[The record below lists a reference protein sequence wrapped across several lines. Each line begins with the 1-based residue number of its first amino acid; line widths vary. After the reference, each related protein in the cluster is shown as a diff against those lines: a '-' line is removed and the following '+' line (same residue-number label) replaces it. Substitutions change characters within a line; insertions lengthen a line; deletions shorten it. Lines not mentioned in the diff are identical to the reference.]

1 MAKEDTGVYQAAF
14 DQAQKLLNGRAFDLA
29 LEQVDAILAV
39 HPRDAKSTYLR
50 AVILRQLGRHSDA
63 VTLLEALVKGTQSVP
78 VIYQELGYALHAAG
92 RVDDAIS
99 ALRTAVKLDPKL
111 SGSWRLLGES
121 LHSEGEAEEAAH
133 AIRQALATT
142 HAHPAVI
149 KAIDLVQQE
158 RFGMAEGICRDYL
171 KRNPTD
177 VAVIRL
183 LAEIG
188 VRLGIK
194 GDPEILLEDC
204 LLLAPDFHLARN
216 TYASA
221 LSEAQKYEQAL
232 SEIQYL
238 ERVDPQNFSHSIL
251 AASIEVMVGDY
262 EAAIERYRVLTAR
275 FPLHAQLHNSHGH
288 ALKTV
293 GRQTEAIA
301 SYRRAIEAKPD
312 LGETYWNLANLKT
325 FRFEDEE
332 VAQMEQIIAS
342 DQTTNS
348 DYFHLCFALGK
359 ALEDRMAFDA
369 SFKYYALGNNRKK
382 EQEGYQ
388 ASQTTEETN
397 KLISSCTADKLRDA
411 GAPGDPSPDPIF
423 IVGLPRSG
431 STLLEQILASH
442 SQVDGTSEL
451 REMIAIARR
460 LGGKR
465 NRDDVSLYPEILF
478 DLTPKECRDLGA
490 EYLERT
496 HIQRQGA
503 PYFID
508 KMPNNFQ
515 HVALIHRILPNAKI
529 IDARRHPMAT
539 CFSGYKQ
546 LFAAGQAF
554 TYGQTN
560 IAQYYSDY
568 ARLMAH
574 WDEVLPGK
582 VLRVKYENVITS
594 VDTEVRRILDYCGL
608 PFEAGCLSFHE
619 TQRAVRTASSEQV
632 RKPIYTDAV
641 EQWRHFEAH
650 LGPMRTNLERWISL
664 HESL

>member
-1 MAKEDTGVYQAAF
+1 MANEDTGAYQAAF
-14 DQAQKLLNGRAFDLA
+14 DQAQKLLNDRAFDLA
-29 LEQVDAILAV
+29 LEQVDAILSV
-39 HPRDAKSTYLR
+39 HPRDAKSNYLR
-50 AVILRQLGRHSDA
+50 AIILRQIGRHTEA
-63 VTLLEALVKGTQSVP
+63 VTLLEALVQGTRSVA
-78 VIYQELGYALHAAG
+78 VIHQELGHALHAVG
-92 RVDDAIS
+92 RVDDAIA
-99 ALRTAVKLDPKL
+99 ALRKAVTLDPKL
-111 SGSWRLLGES
+111 AGSWRLLGES

-133 AIRQALATT
+133 AIRQALTGT
-142 HAHPAVI
+142 HTHPAII
-149 KAIDLVQQE
+149 KALDLVQQE
-158 RFGMAEGICRDYL
+158 RYGMAEGLCRDYL
-171 KRNPTD
+171 TRHPTD
-177 VAVIRL
+177 VSVIRL

-194 GDPEILLEDC
+194 DDPEILLEDC
-204 LLLAPDFHLARN
+204 LRLAPDFHLARN

-221 LSEAQKYEQAL
+221 LSEAQKYQQAL

-238 ERVDPQNFSHSIL
+238 EKVDPQNFSHSIL
-251 AASIEVMVGDY
+251 AASIEVMIGDY
-262 EAAIERYRVLTAR
+262 EAAINRYRILTAR
-275 FPLHAQLHNSHGH
+275 FPMHAQLHNSLGH
-288 ALKTV
+288 SLKTV
-293 GRQTEAIA
+293 GRQKEAIT

-325 FRFEDEE
+325 FRFESKE
-332 VAQMEQIIAS
+332 VATMRRIIADDNAS
-342 DQTTNS
+342 NS

-359 ALEDRMAFDA
+359 ALEDAKEFDE
-369 SFKYYALGNNRKK
+369 SFKYYQLGNNRKK
-382 EQEGYQ
+382 EQEGYL
-388 ASQTTEETN
+388 ASETTQETDA
-397 KLISSCTADKLRDA
+397 LISSCTANRLRDA
-411 GAPGDPSPDPIF
+411 GSTGELAPDPIF

-478 DLTPKECRDLGA
+478 DLTPEECQALGA
-490 EYLERT
+490 EYIERT
-496 HIQRQGA
+496 RIQRRGA

-546 LFAAGQAF
+546 LFAAGQSF

-560 IAQYYSDY
+560 IAQYFSDY

-574 WDEVLPGK
+574 WDDVLPGK

-594 VDTEVRRILDYCGL
+594 VEKEVDRILDYCEL
-608 PFEAGCLSFHE
+608 PFESKCLSFFD

-632 RKPIYTDAV
+632 RQPIYTDAV
-641 EQWRHFEAH
+641 EHWRHFEAH
-650 LGPMRTNLERWISL
+650 LGTLKSVLAPWIDQ
-664 HESL
+664 HETL

>member
-1 MAKEDTGVYQAAF
+1 MTNEDTGAYQAAF
-14 DQAQKLLNGRAFDLA
+14 DQAQRLLNDRNFDLA
-29 LEQVDAILAV
+29 LEQVDAILSV
-39 HPRDAKSTYLR
+39 HPRDAKSNYLR
-50 AVILRQLGRHSDA
+50 AVILRQLGRHSEA
-63 VTLLEALVKGTQSVP
+63 VTLLEALVQGTQSVA
-78 VIYQELGYALHAAG
+78 VIYQELGHALHAVG
-92 RVDDAIS
+92 RVDDAIA
-99 ALRTAVKLDPKL
+99 ALRNAVKLDPKL
-111 SGSWRLLGES
+111 ASSWRLLGES

-133 AIRQALATT
+133 AIRQALAGT
-142 HAHPAVI
+142 HTHPAII
-149 KAIDLVQQE
+149 KALDLVQQE
-158 RFGMAEGICRDYL
+158 HYGMAEGICRDYL

-204 LLLAPDFHLARN
+204 LRLAPDFHLARN

-238 ERVDPQNFSHSIL
+238 EKVDPQNFSHSIL
-251 AASIEVMVGDY
+251 AASIEVMIGHY

-275 FPLHAQLHNSHGH
+275 FPMHAQLHNSHGH

-293 GRQTEAIA
+293 GRQKDAIT
-301 SYRRAIEAKPD
+301 SYRRAIEVKPD

-342 DQTTNS
+342 QETTNS

-388 ASQTTEETN
+388 ARHTTEETN
-397 KLISSCTADKLRDA
+397 KLISSCTADKLQNV
-411 GAPGDPSPDPIF
+411 GAPGDTSPDPIF

-496 HIQRQGA
+496 RIQRQGA

-515 HVALIHRILPNAKI
+515 HVALINRILPNAKI

-560 IAQYYSDY
+560 IAEYFNDY

-582 VLRVKYENVITS
+582 VLRVKYERVIDNVEA
-594 VDTEVRRILDYCGL
+594 EVRRLLDHCEL
-608 PFEAGCLSFHE
+608 PFETGCLSFFD

-632 RKPIYTDAV
+632 RQPIYSGAV
-641 EQWRHFEAH
+641 DQWRHYETH
-650 LGPMRTNLERWISL
+650 LDTMKIKLAPWISQ
-664 HESL
+664 HEAI

>member
-1 MAKEDTGVYQAAF
+1 MANEDTGAYQAAF
-14 DQAQKLLNGRAFDLA
+14 DQAQKLLNDRAFDLA
-29 LEQVDAILAV
+29 LEQVDAILSV
-39 HPRDAKSTYLR
+39 HPRDAKSNYLR
-50 AVILRQLGRHSDA
+50 AIILRKIGRHTEA
-63 VTLLEALVKGTQSVP
+63 VTLLEALVQGTRSVA
-78 VIYQELGYALHAAG
+78 VIHQELGHALHAVG
-92 RVDDAIS
+92 RVDDAIA
-99 ALRTAVKLDPKL
+99 ALRKAVTLDPKL
-111 SGSWRLLGES
+111 AGSWRLLGES

-133 AIRQALATT
+133 AIRQALTGT
-142 HAHPAVI
+142 HTHPAII
-149 KAIDLVQQE
+149 KALALVQQE
-158 RFGMAEGICRDYL
+158 RYGMAEGLCRDYL
-171 KRNPTD
+171 TRHPTD
-177 VAVIRL
+177 VSVIRL

-204 LLLAPDFHLARN
+204 LRLAPDFHLARN

-221 LSEAQKYEQAL
+221 LSEAQKYQQAL

-238 ERVDPQNFSHSIL
+238 EKVDPQNFSHSIL
-251 AASIEVMVGDY
+251 AASIEVMIGDY
-262 EAAIERYRVLTAR
+262 EAAIKRYRILTAR
-275 FPLHAQLHNSHGH
+275 FPMHAQLHNSLGH
-288 ALKTV
+288 SLKTV
-293 GRQTEAIA
+293 GRQKEAIT

-325 FRFEDEE
+325 FRFESKE
-332 VAQMEQIIAS
+332 VATMRRIIADDKAS
-342 DQTTNS
+342 NS

-359 ALEDRMAFDA
+359 ALEDAKEFDE
-369 SFKYYALGNNRKK
+369 SFKYYQLGNNRKK
-382 EQEGYQ
+382 EQEGYL
-388 ASQTTEETN
+388 ASETTQETDA
-397 KLISSCTADKLRDA
+397 LISSCTANRLRDA
-411 GAPGDPSPDPIF
+411 GSTGELAPDPIF

-478 DLTPKECRDLGA
+478 DLTPEECQALGA
-490 EYLERT
+490 EYIERT
-496 HIQRQGA
+496 RIQRRGA

-546 LFAAGQAF
+546 LFAAGQSF

-560 IAQYYSDY
+560 IAQYFSDY
-568 ARLMAH
+568 VRLMAH
-574 WDEVLPGK
+574 WDDVLPGK

-594 VDTEVRRILDYCGL
+594 VEKEVDRILDYCEL
-608 PFEAGCLSFHE
+608 PFESKCLSFFD

-632 RKPIYTDAV
+632 RQPIYTDAV
-641 EQWRHFEAH
+641 EHWRHFEAH
-650 LGPMRTNLERWISL
+650 LGTLKSVLAPWIDQ
-664 HESL
+664 HETL

>member
-50 AVILRQLGRHSDA
+50 AVILRQLGRHSEA

-342 DQTTNS
+342 DETTNS

-664 HESL
+664 HESI

>member
-50 AVILRQLGRHSDA
+50 AVILRQLGRHSEA

-111 SGSWRLLGES
+111 SGGWRLLGES

-188 VRLGIK
+188 VRLGIR

>member
-50 AVILRQLGRHSDA
+50 AVILRQLGRHSEA

>member
-342 DQTTNS
+342 DETTNS

-650 LGPMRTNLERWISL
+650 LGPMRTNLER
-664 HESL
+664 

>member
-1 MAKEDTGVYQAAF
+1 MANEDTGAYQAAF
-14 DQAQKLLNGRAFDLA
+14 DQAQKLLNDRAFDLA
-29 LEQVDAILAV
+29 LEQVDAILSV
-39 HPRDAKSTYLR
+39 HPRDAKSNYLR
-50 AVILRQLGRHSDA
+50 AIILRKIGRHTEA
-63 VTLLEALVKGTQSVP
+63 VTLLEALVQGTRSVA
-78 VIYQELGYALHAAG
+78 VIHQELGHALHAVG
-92 RVDDAIS
+92 RVDDAIA
-99 ALRTAVKLDPKL
+99 ALRKAVTLDPKL
-111 SGSWRLLGES
+111 AGSWRLLGES

-133 AIRQALATT
+133 AIRQALTGT
-142 HAHPAVI
+142 HTHPAII
-149 KAIDLVQQE
+149 KALDLVQQE
-158 RFGMAEGICRDYL
+158 RYGMAEGLCRDYL
-171 KRNPTD
+171 TRHPTD
-177 VAVIRL
+177 VSVIRL

-204 LLLAPDFHLARN
+204 LQLAPDFHLARN

-221 LSEAQKYEQAL
+221 LSEAQKYQQAL

-238 ERVDPQNFSHSIL
+238 EKVDPQNFSHSIL
-251 AASIEVMVGDY
+251 AASIEVMIGDY
-262 EAAIERYRVLTAR
+262 EAAIKRYRILTAR
-275 FPLHAQLHNSHGH
+275 FPMHAQLHNSLGH
-288 ALKTV
+288 SLKTV
-293 GRQTEAIA
+293 GRQKEAIT

-325 FRFEDEE
+325 FRFESKE
-332 VAQMEQIIAS
+332 VATMRRIIADDNAS
-342 DQTTNS
+342 NS

-359 ALEDRMAFDA
+359 ALEDAKEFDE
-369 SFKYYALGNNRKK
+369 SFKYYQLGNNRKK
-382 EQEGYQ
+382 EQEGYL
-388 ASQTTEETN
+388 ASETTQETDA
-397 KLISSCTADKLRDA
+397 LISSCTANRLRDA
-411 GAPGDPSPDPIF
+411 GSTGELAPDPIF

-478 DLTPKECRDLGA
+478 DLTPEECQALGA
-490 EYLERT
+490 EYIERT
-496 HIQRQGA
+496 RIQRRGA

-546 LFAAGQAF
+546 LFAAGQSF

-560 IAQYYSDY
+560 IAQYFSDY

-574 WDEVLPGK
+574 WDDVLPGK

-594 VDTEVRRILDYCGL
+594 VEKEVDRILDYCEL
-608 PFEAGCLSFHE
+608 PFESKCLSFFD

-632 RKPIYTDAV
+632 RQPIYTDAV
-641 EQWRHFEAH
+641 EHWRHFEAH
-650 LGPMRTNLERWISL
+650 LGTLKSVLAPWIDQ
-664 HESL
+664 HETL

>member
-50 AVILRQLGRHSDA
+50 AVILRQLGRHSEA

-111 SGSWRLLGES
+111 SGGWRLLGES

>member
-301 SYRRAIEAKPD
+301 SYRRAIEAKPE
-312 LGETYWNLANLKT
+312 LVETYWNLANLKT

-664 HESL
+664 HESI

>member
-1 MAKEDTGVYQAAF
+1 MANEDTGAYQAAF
-14 DQAQKLLNGRAFDLA
+14 DQAQKLLNDRAFDLA
-29 LEQVDAILAV
+29 LEQVDAILSV
-39 HPRDAKSTYLR
+39 HPRDAKSNYLR
-50 AVILRQLGRHSDA
+50 AIILRQIGRHTEA
-63 VTLLEALVKGTQSVP
+63 VTLLEALVQGTRSVA
-78 VIYQELGYALHAAG
+78 VIHQELGHALHAVG
-92 RVDDAIS
+92 RVDDAIA
-99 ALRTAVKLDPKL
+99 ALRKAVTLDPKL
-111 SGSWRLLGES
+111 AGSWRLLGES

-133 AIRQALATT
+133 AIRQALTGT
-142 HAHPAVI
+142 HTHPAII
-149 KAIDLVQQE
+149 KALDLVQQE
-158 RFGMAEGICRDYL
+158 RYGMAEGLCRDYL
-171 KRNPTD
+171 TRHPTD
-177 VAVIRL
+177 VSVIRL

-204 LLLAPDFHLARN
+204 LRLAPDFHLARN

-221 LSEAQKYEQAL
+221 LSEAQKYQQAL

-238 ERVDPQNFSHSIL
+238 EKVDPQNFSHSIL
-251 AASIEVMVGDY
+251 AASIEVMIGDY
-262 EAAIERYRVLTAR
+262 EAAINRYRILTAR
-275 FPLHAQLHNSHGH
+275 FPMHAQLHNSLGH
-288 ALKTV
+288 SLKTV
-293 GRQTEAIA
+293 GRQKEAIT

-325 FRFEDEE
+325 FRFESKE
-332 VAQMEQIIAS
+332 VATMRRIIADDNAS
-342 DQTTNS
+342 NS

-359 ALEDRMAFDA
+359 ALEDAKEFDE
-369 SFKYYALGNNRKK
+369 SFKYYQLGNNRKK
-382 EQEGYQ
+382 EQEGYL
-388 ASQTTEETN
+388 ASETTQETDA
-397 KLISSCTADKLRDA
+397 LISSCTANRLRDA
-411 GAPGDPSPDPIF
+411 GSTGELAPDPIF

-478 DLTPKECRDLGA
+478 DLTPEECQALGA
-490 EYLERT
+490 EYIERT
-496 HIQRQGA
+496 RIQRRGA

-546 LFAAGQAF
+546 LFAAGQSF

-560 IAQYYSDY
+560 IAQYFSDY

-574 WDEVLPGK
+574 WDDVLPGK

-594 VDTEVRRILDYCGL
+594 VEKEVDRILDYCEL
-608 PFEAGCLSFHE
+608 PFESKCLSFFD

-632 RKPIYTDAV
+632 RQPIYTDAV
-641 EQWRHFEAH
+641 EHWRHFEAH
-650 LGPMRTNLERWISL
+650 LGTLKSVLAPWIDQ
-664 HESL
+664 HETL

>member
-50 AVILRQLGRHSDA
+50 AVILRQLGRHSEA

-111 SGSWRLLGES
+111 SGGWRLLGES

-342 DQTTNS
+342 DETTNS

>member
-50 AVILRQLGRHSDA
+50 AVILRQLGRHSEA

-664 HESL
+664 HESI

>member
-50 AVILRQLGRHSDA
+50 AVILRQLGRHSEA

-342 DQTTNS
+342 DETTNS

>member
-1 MAKEDTGVYQAAF
+1 MANEDTGAYQAAF
-14 DQAQKLLNGRAFDLA
+14 DQAQKLLNDRAFDLA
-29 LEQVDAILAV
+29 LEQVDAILSV
-39 HPRDAKSTYLR
+39 HPRDAKSNYLR
-50 AVILRQLGRHSDA
+50 AIILRKIGRHTEA
-63 VTLLEALVKGTQSVP
+63 VTLLEALVQGTRSVA
-78 VIYQELGYALHAAG
+78 VIHQELGHALHAVG
-92 RVDDAIS
+92 RVDDAIA
-99 ALRTAVKLDPKL
+99 ALRKAVTLDPKL
-111 SGSWRLLGES
+111 AGSWRLLGES

-133 AIRQALATT
+133 AIRQALTGT
-142 HAHPAVI
+142 HTHPAII
-149 KAIDLVQQE
+149 KALDLVQQE
-158 RFGMAEGICRDYL
+158 RYGMAEGLCRDYL
-171 KRNPTD
+171 TRHPTD
-177 VAVIRL
+177 VSVIRL

-204 LLLAPDFHLARN
+204 LRLAPDFHLARN

-221 LSEAQKYEQAL
+221 LSEAQKYQQAL

-238 ERVDPQNFSHSIL
+238 EKVDPQNFSHSIL
-251 AASIEVMVGDY
+251 AASIEVMIGDY
-262 EAAIERYRVLTAR
+262 EAAINRYRILTAR
-275 FPLHAQLHNSHGH
+275 FPMHAQLHNSLGH
-288 ALKTV
+288 SLKTV
-293 GRQTEAIA
+293 GRQKEAIT

-325 FRFEDEE
+325 FRFESKE
-332 VAQMEQIIAS
+332 VATMRRIIADDKAS
-342 DQTTNS
+342 NS

-359 ALEDRMAFDA
+359 ALEDAKEFDE
-369 SFKYYALGNNRKK
+369 SFKYYQLGNNRKK
-382 EQEGYQ
+382 EQEGYL
-388 ASQTTEETN
+388 ASETTQETDA
-397 KLISSCTADKLRDA
+397 LISSCTANRLRDA
-411 GAPGDPSPDPIF
+411 GSTGELAPDPIF

-478 DLTPKECRDLGA
+478 DLTPEECQALGA
-490 EYLERT
+490 EYIERT
-496 HIQRQGA
+496 RIQRRGA

-546 LFAAGQAF
+546 LFAAGQSF

-560 IAQYYSDY
+560 IAQYFSDY

-574 WDEVLPGK
+574 WDDVLPGK

-594 VDTEVRRILDYCGL
+594 VEKEVDRILDYCEL
-608 PFEAGCLSFHE
+608 PFESKCLSFFD

-632 RKPIYTDAV
+632 RQPIYTDAV
-641 EQWRHFEAH
+641 EHWRHFEAH
-650 LGPMRTNLERWISL
+650 LGTLKSVLAPWIDQ
-664 HESL
+664 HETL